1 MEVRPPLAEAA
12 AHARRAERLG
22 YQGLSVPEA
31 VHDGMLVALLCLEH
45 TRELRVATGALVAFA
60 RSPMLVAQGA
70 WDLQRLSGGRFELG
84 LGSQVRG
91 NLEGRFGVAWTPP
104 APRMRDYVR
113 ALRAVFARWQDGT
126 PLAFESEHYRLTRMQ
141 PYFDPGPLEHAAPPI
156 WLGAVNPGMLRAAGE
171 VGDGALLHPTNSDP
185 RTLREVARPALA
197 AGAARA
203 GRSADAVAIHA
214 CPLIAT
220 GRTADELAASREN
233 IRETLAFLY
242 STPAYWPALV
252 AHGWGEVGERL
263 HGLSR
268 AGAWGEMR
276 GLLTDEMLAALV
288 PQGLYPEIADIL
300 LEWYGGLAGRIAFP
314 LPADPAHDAEIAKV
328 VTRLRSGSMI
338 PRS

>member
-1 MEVRPPLAEAA
+1 MEVRPPLGEAG

-22 YQGLSVPEA
+22 YHGLSVPEA

-45 TRELRVATGALVAFA
+45 TRELRVATGAIVAFA

-84 LGSQVRG
+84 LGSQVKG

-126 PLAFESEHYRLTRMQ
+126 PLAFESPHYRLTRMQ
-141 PYFDPGPLEHAAPPI
+141 PYFDPGPLEHASPPI
-156 WLGAVNPGMLRAAGE
+156 WLGAVNPGMIRMAGE
-171 VGDGALLHPTNSDP
+171 VGDGVLMHPTNSDP
-185 RTLREVARPALA
+185 RTLREVTRPALA

-220 GRTADELAASREN
+220 GRTADELAAAREG
-233 IRETLAFLY
+233 IRETLSFLY

-252 AHGWGEVGERL
+252 HHGWAEVGERL
-263 HGLSR
+263 HRLSR

-276 GLLTDEMLAALV
+276 GLVTDEMLAKLV
-288 PQGLYPEIADIL
+288 PQGLYPEIADVL
-300 LEWYGGLAGRIAFP
+300 LAWYGGLAGRIAFP

-328 VTRLRSGSMI
+328 VARLRSAS
-338 PRS
+338 S